1 MKKYFYALMVAVFA
15 TMSLAVTGC
24 SKDDDGDTGGDIVGS
39 WELVDELGDAA
50 DWQQFMQFREGGSYY
65 DVVVY
70 GDSWNFLYDKPIYS
84 VGTWQLDGN
93 TLKISLFKNDCIIK
107 KLSANELVIS
117 QMGVSMKLKRV
128 SDGLVNGYIANG
140 IIDND
145 R

>member
-1 MKKYFYALMVAVFA
+1 
-15 TMSLAVTGC
+15 
-24 SKDDDGDTGGDIVGS
+24 
-39 WELVDELGDAA
+39 
-50 DWQQFMQFREGGSYY
+50 MQFREGGSYY